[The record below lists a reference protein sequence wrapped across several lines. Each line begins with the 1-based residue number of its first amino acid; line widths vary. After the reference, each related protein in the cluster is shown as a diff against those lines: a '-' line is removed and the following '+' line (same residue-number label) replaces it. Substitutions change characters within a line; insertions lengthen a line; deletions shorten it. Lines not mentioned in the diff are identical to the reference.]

1 MKIHAIL
8 FRLAGEISVI
18 EMFYLHNERGNYF
31 AFHRPVASGQCF
43 SFAAAGNELKPVRM
57 LIRFKIKAPSFQL

>member
-18 EMFYLHNERGNYF
+18 EMFYLHNEKRKLF
-31 AFHRPVASGQCF
+31 RFSSDSGQCF

>member
-8 FRLAGEISVI
+8 FGLAGEISVI
-18 EMFYLHNERGNYF
+18 EMFYLHNEKRKLF
-31 AFHRPVASGQCF
+31 RFSSASGQCF